1 MYVKATTAD
10 RVKSGRGLGV
20 QLNQLFIGIYNV
32 DGEYFAI
39 GDVCPHMGGTLH
51 HGWLDGCVVSCPL
64 HMWEFDVKTGKSVWP
79 GDADLISY
87 PVKVEGE
94 DILVDIESPPQNETQ
109 TSQSD

>member
-51 HGWLDGCVVSCPL
+51 AERNGP
-64 HMWEFDVKTGKSVWP
+64 F
-79 GDADLISY
+79 ISF
-87 PVKVEGE
+87 
-94 DILVDIESPPQNETQ
+94 LLR
-109 TSQSD
+109 

>member
-39 GDVCPHMGGTLH
+39 GDVCPHMGGHYTTV
-51 HGWLDGCVVSCPL
+51 G
-64 HMWEFDVKTGKSVWP
+64 
-79 GDADLISY
+79 
-87 PVKVEGE
+87 
-94 DILVDIESPPQNETQ
+94 
-109 TSQSD
+109 